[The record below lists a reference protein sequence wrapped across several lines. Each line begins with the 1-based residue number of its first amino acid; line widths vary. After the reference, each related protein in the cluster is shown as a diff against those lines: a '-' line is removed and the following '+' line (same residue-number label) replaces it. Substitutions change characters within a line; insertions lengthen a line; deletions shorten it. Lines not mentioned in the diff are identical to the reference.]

1 MAPTAT
7 APRFLTRDEI
17 LARGKNRPTE
27 VVEVWGGAVPV
38 TAMSGA
44 ERDEYE
50 AFMVRFNSSG
60 GVAGIN
66 VEGKRAKLVSIVVK
80 NADGSRMFKGPADVL
95 ALGDLD
101 ADGLDRLIKVA
112 MRLSGIGEEEL
123 AAAKET
129 FTDGQNGSSGTDSP
143 AISA

>member
-7 APRFLTRDEI
+7 APRFLTHDEI
-17 LARGKNRPTE
+17 LARGKSRPTE
-27 VVEVWGGAVPV
+27 VVEVWGGAVTV
-38 TAMSGA
+38 RALSGA

-66 VEGKRAKLVSIVVK
+66 VEGKRAKLASIAIV
-80 NADGSRMFKGPADVL
+80 NPDGTRMFKGPSDVL

-101 ADGLDRLIKVA
+101 ADGLDRVIKVV